1 MSFQENLKYYR
12 EKAGYK
18 TAKDF
23 SEALSLPYATYAAY
37 ENKNREPKYN
47 TLCKIADLLN
57 VSTDELLGAKEK
69 TYTAKDLD
77 RLAIRNRIMLEVEKQ
92 ERQWGDEKDLNPF
105 QMLSLIAEEFGEVS
119 QAVNETYLPEKA
131 RDKNKH
137 IKNGKYAIENEV
149 YQTMALLFRFIENLP
164 EVEQS
169 DEK

>member
-47 TLCKIADLLN
+47 TLCKIADLLH

-69 TYTAKDLD
+69 TYTAKDLN

-149 YQTMALLFRFIENLP
+149 YQTITLLFRFIENLP

-169 DEK
+169 NEK

>member
-1 MSFQENLKYYR
+1 MSFRENLKYYR

-47 TLCKIADLLN
+47 TLCKIADLLH

-149 YQTMALLFRFIENLP
+149 YQTIALLFRFIENLP

-169 DEK
+169 NEK

>member
-1 MSFQENLKYYR
+1 MGFQENLKYYR
-12 EKAGYK
+12 KKAGYETVK
-18 TAKDF
+18 QF
-23 SEALSLPYATYAAY
+23 SDALGLSYTTYFAY
-37 ENKNREPKYN
+37 ENTGREPKYD
-47 TLCKIADLLN
+47 LLMKMADLLH

-92 ERQWGDEKDLNPF
+92 ERQWGNEKDLNPF

-131 RDKNKH
+131 RDKNKR

-149 YQTMALLFRFIENLP
+149 YQTIALLFRFIENLP

-169 DEK
+169 NEK

>member
-18 TAKDF
+18 QAKDF
-23 SEALSLPYATYAAY
+23 YKLLGVPYATYIGY
-37 ENKNREPKYN
+37 ESKGREPKYN
-47 TLCKIADLLN
+47 TLCKIADLLH

-92 ERQWGDEKDLNPF
+92 ERQWGDEKDLDPF

-131 RDKNKH
+131 RDKNKR

-149 YQTMALLFRFIENLP
+149 YQTIALLFRFIENLP

-169 DEK
+169 NEK